1 MIGYR
6 KPFGLEPKADSRK
19 PPCGKLGPQRLM
31 QPRERHIQPSQPV
44 AAVSRNPSY
53 PLTFRSV
60 GKVFIA
66 HNHGVDLISTFPELD

>member
-19 PPCGKLGPQRLM
+19 PLM